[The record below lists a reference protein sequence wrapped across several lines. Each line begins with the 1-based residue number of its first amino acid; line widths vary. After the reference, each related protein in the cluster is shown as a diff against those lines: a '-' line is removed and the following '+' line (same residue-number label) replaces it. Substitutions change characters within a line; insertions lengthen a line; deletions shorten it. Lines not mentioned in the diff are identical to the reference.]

1 MKKLAVTLLIV
12 AAVVVAALF
21 YLRHGYV
28 YEVSEADIQARVQSQ
43 FPMEKC
49 VLVFCLELDRPF
61 VKLTE
66 GSTRIE
72 FGADALMEIAFSSD
86 KYDGN
91 AGFSGELSYVAG
103 EGAFYLTDSRLEF
116 LEVKGVS
123 EKHKDNLDQLA
134 AMIVSE
140 YLRANPI
147 YSFRDSALE
156 LVAPWLELKEV
167 DVRAGVLRVRLGL
180 AG

>member
-1 MKKLAVTLLIV
+1 MRKLIIALLIL
-12 AAVVVAALF
+12 AAVLVSAFL
-21 YLRHGYV
+21 YLRHGHV
-28 YEVSEADIQARVQSQ
+28 YEVSEADIQSRVETQ
-43 FPMEKC
+43 FPVEKC

-91 AGFSGELSYVAG
+91 AGFSGELSYIAG

-123 EKHKDNLDQLA
+123 DKHKDNLDQLA
-134 AMIVSE
+134 VMIVSE
-140 YLRANPI
+140 YLRTNPI
-147 YSFRDSALE
+147 YSFRDSPLE

-167 DVRAGVLRVRLGL
+167 EVRAGVLRVRLGL